1 MKLEYRIAVR
11 SALRDDFAE
20 GVRAVLIDKD
30 QVCLFCLEII
40 FFVQN
45 CDSLQLISK
54 KTGKNKRIPFNL
66 FKVL

>member
-11 SALRDDFAE
+11 SASRDDFAE

-30 QVCLFCLEII
+30 QVCLFCGEII

-45 CDSLQLISK
+45 CDFVQLK
-54 KTGKNKRIPFNL
+54 EKP
-66 FKVL
+66 VLYF